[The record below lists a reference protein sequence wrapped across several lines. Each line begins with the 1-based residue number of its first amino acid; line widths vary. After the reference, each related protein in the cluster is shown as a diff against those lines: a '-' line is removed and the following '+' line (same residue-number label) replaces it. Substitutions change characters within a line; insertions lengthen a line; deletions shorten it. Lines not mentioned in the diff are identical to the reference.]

1 MQNSIDNS
9 FLLSNNL
16 AMTND
21 LQSSETKF
29 KMAEALK
36 KLVNYKAFSKITVGD
51 IVNECGL
58 NRNSF
63 YYHFENMYD
72 LLYWTYDQEIQNIT
86 TSFQN
91 ANADYTQSFEFILS
105 YIDQNINLCQ
115 AAYESLGENDLQNMI
130 ERDLKLFLA
139 FSVSLISEETK
150 VEISEDFKNF
160 LIFNFCPMVRFQI
173 VWYIKYNDKLDKAK
187 FLEYI
192 KTAFYDSLTATIL
205 SGGKKGL

>member
-1 MQNSIDNS
+1 
-9 FLLSNNL
+9 
-16 AMTND
+16 
-21 LQSSETKF
+21 
-29 KMAEALK
+29 
-36 KLVNYKAFSKITVGD
+36 
-51 IVNECGL
+51 
-58 NRNSF
+58 
-63 YYHFENMYD
+63 
-72 LLYWTYDQEIQNIT
+72 
-86 TSFQN
+86 
-91 ANADYTQSFEFILS
+91 
-105 YIDQNINLCQ
+105 
-115 AAYESLGENDLQNMI
+115 MI

>member
-1 MQNSIDNS
+1 
-9 FLLSNNL
+9 
-16 AMTND
+16 MTND
-21 LQSSETKF
+21 LQSSETKL

-51 IVNECGL
+51 IVTECGL

-63 YYHFENMYD
+63 YYHFENMFD
-72 LLYWTYDQEIQNIT
+72 LLYWTYDQEIQNIV

-115 AAYESLGENDLQNMI
+115 AAYESLGENDLENMI
-130 ERDLKLFLA
+130 ERDLKLFLTV
-139 FSVSLISEETK
+139 SVAHVTEELK
-150 VEISEDFKNF
+150 VEISEDYKNF
-160 LIFNFCPMVRFQI
+160 LIFNFSPMVRFQI
-173 VWYIKYNDKLDKAK
+173 VWYIKYNDKLDKPR

-192 KTAFYDSLTATIL
+192 KTTFYNSLTAAIMAA
-205 SGGKKGL
+205 GKKGL

>member
-1 MQNSIDNS
+1 
-9 FLLSNNL
+9 
-16 AMTND
+16 MTND
-21 LQSSETKF
+21 LQSSETKL

-51 IVNECGL
+51 IVTECGL

-72 LLYWTYDQEIQNIT
+72 LLYWTYDQEIQNIVAA
-86 TSFQN
+86 FQN

-115 AAYESLGENDLQNMI
+115 AAYESLGENDLENMI
-130 ERDLKLFLA
+130 ERDLKLFLTV
-139 FSVSLISEETK
+139 SVTYITEELK
-150 VEISEDFKNF
+150 IEISEDYKNF
-160 LIFNFCPMVRFQI
+160 LIFNFSPMVRFQI
-173 VWYIKYNDKLDKAK
+173 VWYIKYNDKLDKPR

-192 KTAFYDSLTATIL
+192 KTTFYNSLSAAIMAA
-205 SGGKKGL
+205 GKKGL

>member
-1 MQNSIDNS
+1 
-9 FLLSNNL
+9 
-16 AMTND
+16 MTND

-139 FSVSLISEETK
+139 FSVSIISEETK

-205 SGGKKGL
+205 SGGKKEL

>member
-1 MQNSIDNS
+1 
-9 FLLSNNL
+9 
-16 AMTND
+16 MTND

>member
-1 MQNSIDNS
+1 
-9 FLLSNNL
+9 
-16 AMTND
+16 MTND
-21 LQSSETKF
+21 LQSSETKL

-51 IVNECGL
+51 IVTECGL

-63 YYHFENMYD
+63 YYHFENMFD
-72 LLYWTYDQEIQNIT
+72 LLYWTYDQEIQNIV

-115 AAYESLGENDLQNMI
+115 AAYESLGENDLENMI
-130 ERDLKLFLA
+130 ERDLKLFLTV
-139 FSVSLISEETK
+139 SVAHVTEELK
-150 VEISEDFKNF
+150 VGISEDYKNF
-160 LIFNFCPMVRFQI
+160 LIFNFSPMVRFQI
-173 VWYIKYNDKLDKAK
+173 VWYIKYNDKLDKPR

-192 KTAFYDSLTATIL
+192 KTTFYNSLTAAIMAA
-205 SGGKKGL
+205 GKKGL

>member
-1 MQNSIDNS
+1 
-9 FLLSNNL
+9 
-16 AMTND
+16 MTND
-21 LQSSETKF
+21 LQSSETKL

-36 KLVNYKAFSKITVGD
+36 KLVNFKAFSKITVGD
-51 IVNECGL
+51 IVNECVL

-105 YIDQNINLCQ
+105 YIDRNINLCQ

-130 ERDLKLFLA
+130 ERDLKLFLT
-139 FSVSLISEETK
+139 FSVSIISEETK

-187 FLEYI
+187 FLDYI
-192 KTAFYDSLTATIL
+192 KTAFYDSLRATIL